1 MASDLSGARMAN
13 CLMSTP
19 IKNSVYFS
27 YLTHNTLII
36 SRNSEVDPLLLLI
49 YFYLLSIDLILYII
63 FYIHFKLVAH
73 QIKTKE
79 KVMKSRNKIE

>member
-1 MASDLSGARMAN
+1 MASDLSGTRLAN
-13 CLMSTP
+13 CLVSTP
-19 IKNSVYFS
+19 VENSIYFS

-36 SRNSEVDPLLLLI
+36 SRNSEIDPLLLLI
-49 YFYLLSIDLILYII
+49 NFYLLSIDLILYII

-79 KVMKSRNKIE
+79 KVMESGNEIE